1 MWHWGESVRIERVES
16 VQNEI
21 EEHRRDQSFSEKSN
35 FLEEDSRETG
45 TVLERM
51 IFVDGKRRS
60 FVWIETD
67 EGFRGVFAELCV
79 GAVVWEKDRGTF
91 PLFSPQSPPVVEKVL
106 GFSQNFP
113 EEGYVEVEGSIF
125 KIVKGGREAMESVD
139 SHLREL
145 EIQEVRKH
153 LQSGT
158 LVVKDGPAVP
168 ELPFREGAGPV
179 GLVKNVNTTDLR
191 REDFRKLR
199 SLRRGERS
207 QMFVAG
213 IGTMKKIGVY
223 VKLVDGEGTKGLIR
237 LEAYVEDDAQIPFLK
252 KTFDDLAA
260 TLPRLTAD
268 LPIPRLP
275 ENILPIQFLEES
287 LSRYLTDK
295 HYMNTKLFAY
305 LRAGR

>member
-1 MWHWGESVRIERVES
+1 MRVERIES

-21 EEHRRDQSFSEKSN
+21 EERRRDQSFSEKSN
-35 FLEEDSRETG
+35 FLEGDDRKDG
-45 TVLERM
+45 RILDRVV
-51 IFVDGKRRS
+51 FVDGKRRS

-113 EEGYVEVEGSIF
+113 EEGYVEVEGNIF
-125 KIVKGGREAMESVD
+125 KIVKNGKEAMD
-139 SHLREL
+139 SIDTYLRTL
-145 EIQEVRKH
+145 EIQEVRKY
-153 LQSGT
+153 LEGDA
-158 LVVKDGPAVP
+158 LVIKDGPAVP
-168 ELPFREGAGPV
+168 ELPFGEGVGPV
-179 GLVKNVNTTDLR
+179 GLVKNIGTTDLR
-191 REDFRKLR
+191 RDDFRRLR
-199 SLRRGERS
+199 FLRKGERS

-213 IGTMKKIGVY
+213 IQEGTLKKIGTY

-237 LEAYVEDDAQIPFLK
+237 LEAYIEDDAQIPLLK
-252 KTFDDLAA
+252 KTFDDLAI
-260 TLPRLTAD
+260 TLPHLTAD

-305 LRAGR
+305 LRVGR